1 MSKNYSRVLATAI
14 ADMLNDETFLYGFD
28 REEGMFLFPYFAS
41 RGNFHVYAVF
51 MTAYKDSITCS
62 VLFPVRGDVQNKQKM
77 DNLYK
82 ASVMIN
88 WCMKFTHLQV
98 DSEKGAMRFCTSLDM
113 EGQEDQTPSRDQV
126 SNLLCLA
133 LNNAIRYS
141 PVITACLYDPNPDI
155 RALVDACEHR
165 TTTSPSFDLLKSMLE
180 ARENG
185 GNVSPEL
192 VEAIDAVLF
201 DHDGEDAP
209 DTPLFEGDCSETD
222 QEDEDAEDSLDDA
235 SNS

>member
-28 REEGMFLFPYFAS
+28 REEGVFLFPYFAS
-41 RGNFHVYAVF
+41 RGKFHVYAVF

-62 VLFPVRGDVQNKQKM
+62 VLLPVRGDVQNKEEM

-82 ASVMIN
+82 ASAMIS
-88 WCMKFTHLQV
+88 WGMKFTHLQV
-98 DSEKGAMRFCTSLDM
+98 DSEKGVMRFCTSLDM

-133 LNNAIRYS
+133 LNNAILYS

-155 RALVDACEHR
+155 RALVDACEHK
-165 TTTSPSFDLLKSMLE
+165 TTISH
-180 ARENG
+180 REI
-185 GNVSPEL
+185 L
-192 VEAIDAVLF
+192 HALIDARTSGHEL
-201 DHDGEDAP
+201 P
-209 DTPLFEGDCSETD
+209 DSIRKAIELLFENTGDPGADDDDIDFSI
-222 QEDEDAEDSLDDA
+222 DDA
-235 SNS
+235 SNH